1 MKTHTIYL
9 IAVLA
14 LGALPAVGSGYADA
28 DAQTDRTEKSAKVAA
43 TSQSALADT
52 LSDDVVDYRF
62 ALGVQVGTD
71 VGGAI
76 PVPFRYIPE
85 TFNPYPKLD
94 LSLGAKL
101 TFPVTTRWD
110 LGAEVTYKTITMN
123 ADARVE
129 NQKFQDKDLIEYY
142 SGTAE
147 MHMDFTMLE
156 IPVYTKYSLRNL
168 KDKLLFGP
176 YFVWVSKSS
185 FVISPE
191 KGYVGMTG
199 PDQVDSP
206 VNNDLDDMDFSP
218 YMDSWDLGLLLGY
231 ERKLSRRFEL
241 GLRVSMGF
249 KDIFKRDNQYFDY
262 KMLHMRGTV
271 VVSYNLFDIRP
282 PRLLRFAKN

>member
-1 MKTHTIYL
+1 MKNCRIYL
-9 IAVLA
+9 IVALL
-14 LGALPAVGSGYADA
+14 LGAVTTFAGEQSSSDSLA
-28 DAQTDRTEKSAKVAA
+28 
-43 TSQSALADT
+43 SQQ
-52 LSDDVVDYRF
+52 VDYRF
-62 ALGVQVGTD
+62 ALGVQLGTD

-76 PVPFRYIPE
+76 PVPFKYIPE

-101 TFPVTTRWD
+101 TFPLTSRWD
-110 LGAEVTYKTITMN
+110 IGAEVTYKTITMN

-129 NQKFQDKDLIEYY
+129 NQKFQDGDLMEYY

-147 MHMDFTMLE
+147 MRMDFTMLE
-156 IPVYTKYSLRNL
+156 VPVYTKYSLRNL

-176 YFVWVSKSS
+176 YFAWTMKSS
-185 FVISPE
+185 FVIIAE
-191 KGYVGMTG
+191 KGYIGMTG

-218 YMDSWDLGLLLGY
+218 YMDSWDLGLLFGY

-249 KDIFKRDNQYFDY
+249 KDVFKKDNQYFDY

-271 VVSYNLFDIRP
+271 VISYNLFDIRP
-282 PRLLRFAKN
+282 PRLLRAAK

>member
-1 MKTHTIYL
+1 MKNCRIYL
-9 IAVLA
+9 IVALL
-14 LGALPAVGSGYADA
+14 LGAVTTFAGEQSSSDSLA
-28 DAQTDRTEKSAKVAA
+28 
-43 TSQSALADT
+43 SQQ
-52 LSDDVVDYRF
+52 VDYRF
-62 ALGVQVGTD
+62 ALGVQLGTD

-76 PVPFRYIPE
+76 PVPFKYIPE

-101 TFPVTTRWD
+101 TFPLTSRWD
-110 LGAEVTYKTITMN
+110 IGAEVTYKTITMN

-129 NQKFQDKDLIEYY
+129 NQKFQDGDLMEYY

-147 MHMDFTMLE
+147 MRMDFTMLE
-156 IPVYTKYSLRNL
+156 VPVYTKYSLRNL
-168 KDKLLFGP
+168 T
-176 YFVWVSKSS
+176 YFAWTMKSS
-185 FVISPE
+185 FVIIAE
-191 KGYVGMTG
+191 KGYIGMTG

-218 YMDSWDLGLLLGY
+218 YMDSWDLGLLFGY

-249 KDIFKRDNQYFDY
+249 KDVFKKDNQYFDY

-282 PRLLRFAKN
+282 PRLLRAAK